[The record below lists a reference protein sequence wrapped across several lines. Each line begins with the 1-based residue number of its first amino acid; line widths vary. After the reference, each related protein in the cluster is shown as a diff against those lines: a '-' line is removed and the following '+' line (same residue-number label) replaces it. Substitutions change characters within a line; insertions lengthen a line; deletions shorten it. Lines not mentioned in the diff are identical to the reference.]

1 MVSRMPKLR
10 LLPACLI
17 AASMMLP
24 AAALAQGTSSQME
37 GLKLSNDQPIQI
49 ESDQLQLKEQEKI
62 AVFSGNVNVL
72 QGTTSLKSGH
82 MVVHYKSGGKSMTAG
97 NTDIERIELSDGV
110 LLNSGTQQAT
120 GDTGAFEMATQ
131 VFVLEG
137 KQVVLSDQQNVFVG
151 CKLTVHANTG
161 EAHLEACGGRVR
173 IQLDPKSQNPSQK
186 KN

>member
-1 MVSRMPKLR
+1 MVSKLQR
-10 LLPACLI
+10 TSVLTTLL
-17 AASMMLP
+17 
-24 AAALAQGTSSQME
+24 AAALLVAPHGAGAQSASSQME

-49 ESDQLQLKEQEKI
+49 ESDQLEIKEQEKL
-62 AVFSGNVNVL
+62 AVFKGNVSVI

-97 NTDIERIELSDGV
+97 NTDIERIELAGGV

-120 GDTGAFEMATQ
+120 GDTGSFEMASQ
-131 VFVLEG
+131 VFVLQG

-151 CKLTVHANTG
+151 CKLTVHATTG

-173 IQLDPKSQNPSQK
+173 IQLDPKSQK
-186 KN
+186 KQ

>member
-1 MVSRMPKLR
+1 MVLRMPYAR
-10 LLPACLI
+10 ALPALI
-17 AASMMLP
+17 MCGLLSLP
-24 AAALAQGTSSQME
+24 HPGFAQGASSQME

-49 ESDQLQLKEQEKI
+49 ESDQLEIKEQEKT
-62 AVFSGNVNVL
+62 AVFSGNVAVL
-72 QGTTSLKSGH
+72 QGTTSLNAGH

-97 NTDIERIELSDGV
+97 NTDIEKIDLSEGV

-120 GDTGAFEMATQ
+120 GDTGSFEMASQ

-173 IQLDPKSQNPSQK
+173 IQLDPKSQK

>member
-1 MVSRMPKLR
+1 MMPLT
-10 LLPACLI
+10 A
-17 AASMMLP
+17 M
-24 AAALAQGTSSQME
+24 AQSTSSQME

-49 ESDQLQLKEQEKI
+49 ESDQLEIKEQEKTAI
-62 AVFSGNVNVL
+62 FKGNVSVI
-72 QGTTSLKSGH
+72 QGTTSLKAGH

-97 NTDIERIELSDGV
+97 NTDIEKIDLAGGV

-120 GDTGAFEMATQ
+120 GDTGSFEMASQ
-131 VFVLEG
+131 VFILEG

-173 IQLDPKSQNPSQK
+173 IQLDPKSQKPKQ
-186 KN
+186 